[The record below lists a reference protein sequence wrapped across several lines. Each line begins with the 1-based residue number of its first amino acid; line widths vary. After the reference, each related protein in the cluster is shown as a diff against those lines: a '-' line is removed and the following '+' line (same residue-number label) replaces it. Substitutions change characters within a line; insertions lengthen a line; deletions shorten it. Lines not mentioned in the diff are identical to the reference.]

1 MLIFF
6 MGDLSKFS
14 EKIFW
19 GINNVLADLYLKGK
33 IPDAES
39 DFGVGFDGK
48 YSVVPFRVD
57 DFATK
62 EIGCSANSDDIKRRL
77 DRWVEGGVWKIDR
90 FLFGRDL
97 TTALKKGDNLEL
109 FVEFPDNENWLREG
123 SFYIPANSVKKYSVC

>member
-1 MLIFF
+1 
-6 MGDLSKFS
+6 MGDMSKLS

-19 GINNVLADLYLKGK
+19 GANNVVVDLYLRGE

-39 DFGVGFDGK
+39 DFGISFNGE
-48 YSVVPFRVD
+48 YSVVPFRVY

-62 EIGCSANSDDIKRRL
+62 EIGCSVNSDEIKGRL
-77 DRWVEGGVWKIDR
+77 DRWAEGGVWKIDR

-109 FVEFPDNENWLREG
+109 FVEFPDNANWIGKG
-123 SFYIPANSVKKYSVC
+123 SFYIPADSVKKYSVCSF